1 MKVEDNILGFYK
13 KTILLSNKQN
23 YEKGMGVLC
32 IEKNNGGIFGTLK
45 TYDFNAENLV
55 LAIGINK
62 DKILKQNVFLDNGA
76 TFTFKLDNNFDIDA
90 SLGCVLCNASSGVY
104 TPLLWGSSS
113 AKAQLVADVIL
124 GLENDNVKLKENRE
138 IKPNLEDVHS
148 TMQTTQ
154 MPAEKQLNNMDKKID
169 HVENM
174 TSEKDKASLF
184 EIDEDEVEKTIDSE
198 LDDPKSF
205 FDLIGGQVDELF
217 EKYPHDENLAKM
229 IPNSKWV
236 RVDFD
241 QSGKEYLFGLLY
253 ENSEL
258 KYICYG
264 VPGTYSQEPP
274 EELRKFSQW
283 LPLDPADP
291 ETGYWVMFQ
300 DAETGDSIEIDD
312 LKIS

>member
-90 SLGCVLCNASSGVY
+90 SLGCVLCNVSSCVY

-124 GLENDNVKLKENRE
+124 GLENDNVKQKENRE
-138 IKPNLEDVHS
+138 IKPNFEDVHS

-154 MPAEKQLNNMDKKID
+154 MPAEKQLDNMDKKID

-198 LDDPKSF
+198 LNDPKNF

-253 ENSEL
+253 ENGEL